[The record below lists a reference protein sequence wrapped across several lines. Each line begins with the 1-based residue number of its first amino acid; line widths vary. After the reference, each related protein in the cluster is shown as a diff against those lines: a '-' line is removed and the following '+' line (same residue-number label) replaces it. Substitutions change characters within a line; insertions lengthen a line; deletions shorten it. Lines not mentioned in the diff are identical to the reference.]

1 MEIIMANIKIKALK
15 HKGCCFL
22 AAVTLLTGISSS
34 EAIAGKINEEE
45 DHRIARKRQEAKTAI
60 ERPRKLEEENRKRQV
75 SAVPDDN
82 MLENAK
88 KLKEEMKR
96 KHERKKE
103 TQQSINRAGFRILG
117 KFMDKFMGWLD

>member
-1 MEIIMANIKIKALK
+1 
-15 HKGCCFL
+15 CFL
-22 AAVTLLTGISSS
+22 SAVTLLTGISSS

-60 ERPRKLEEENRKRQV
+60 ERPRKFEEENRKRQV
-75 SAVPDDN
+75 STVPDDN

-88 KLKEEMKR
+88 KQKEKEKR
-96 KHERKKE
+96 KYERTKE